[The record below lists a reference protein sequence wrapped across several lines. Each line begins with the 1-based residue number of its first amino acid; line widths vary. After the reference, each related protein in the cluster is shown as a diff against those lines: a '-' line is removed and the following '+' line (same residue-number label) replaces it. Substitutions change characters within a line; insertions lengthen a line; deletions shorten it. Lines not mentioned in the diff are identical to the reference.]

1 MAMKDRKSIEEI
13 QENLPLYQNFEQ
25 FNQVLEKINVVVSQ
39 ETSKTANMLEKIS
52 FLLSQSQETSK
63 TAIMTVP

>member
-25 FNQVLEKINVVVSQ
+25 YNQVLEKINVVVSQ
-39 ETSKTANMLEKIS
+39 EVLYVRCADNPY
-52 FLLSQSQETSK
+52 LSSSPFTLFPWYFV
-63 TAIMTVP
+63 ICI